1 METLVPLEFVLRTYT
16 HNTNSSMK
24 RAHAT
29 IFEIHE
35 CVCAVYSFSW
45 SETRAVS
52 TALPRSLLLCFLLL
66 LKTNTKG
73 VNFISIHIE
82 RERGSDGQPLGG
94 SCGCWIRLPVKWK
107 AKKKNQ
113 KKKVLTGSEF
123 FFLYFTTTTEMKMGE
138 TCGTLQYA
146 KQGSWKLIK
155 QILGKF
161 EGRAKLNE
169 SKREDERFIHC
180 SSI

>member
-52 TALPRSLLLCFLLL
+52 TALPRSLLLFLLL
-66 LKTNTKG
+66 LLKNEYKRREFYF
-73 VNFISIHIE
+73 NSHRA
-82 RERGSDGQPLGG
+82 RERPRQSAQPLGG
-94 SCGCWIRLPVKWK
+94 SCGCWIILPVKWK
-107 AKKKNQ
+107 ANKNKQ

-123 FFLYFTTTTEMKMGE
+123 FFFVFYNYNGNENGRDVRHATICKTGKLKINQANTRKIRGE
-138 TCGTLQYA
+138 
-146 KQGSWKLIK
+146 S
-155 QILGKF
+155 
-161 EGRAKLNE
+161 
-169 SKREDERFIHC
+169 
-180 SSI
+180 